1 MAIISDI
8 CVFLSRSAQR
18 VPLFQ
23 DNVERD
29 VSGSASSRQKLKPIC
44 ATRWVGRY
52 DSIIIFVTL
61 LPAVVST
68 LEELQQENKQVEV
81 ATTAATLLNSVQKC
95 MFLFAALVMQH
106 TSSIILPVSK
116 LLQTIELDIF
126 AVIELIDSVLD
137 ILRQNRSNCENVFH
151 NISDQAKNECEKYD
165 APLLIRRRCK
175 SQIFRYNYPSD
186 DPEHFFREAIFVL
199 YLDHLIVET
208 PDRFFDQKQKC
219 RKIWGLIPKYCG
231 ASPNTAQDLERLLEV
246 HQEDIGPRAAVVPE
260 VQRWVNK
267 LKKEDVSTV
276 PSSAIE
282 ALGACHADIYPN
294 VYILL
299 TILRTLPVST
309 AISERSFSTMGRL
322 ETYLRSSIGNERMTG
337 LALLSIHKDRQID
350 REKIIKKLYTLPV
363 RRCICAIATIPFVVT
378 VCL

>member
-1 MAIISDI
+1 
-8 CVFLSRSAQR
+8 
-18 VPLFQ
+18 
-23 DNVERD
+23 
-29 VSGSASSRQKLKPIC
+29 
-44 ATRWVGRY
+44 
-52 DSIIIFVTL
+52 
-61 LPAVVST
+61 
-68 LEELQQENKQVEV
+68 
-81 ATTAATLLNSVQKC
+81 
-95 MFLFAALVMQH
+95 MF
-106 TSSIILPVSK
+106 P
-116 LLQTIELDIF
+116 
-126 AVIELIDSVLD
+126 
-137 ILRQNRSNCENVFH
+137 
-151 NISDQAKNECEKYD
+151 
-165 APLLIRRRCK
+165 PLLFPWPR
-175 SQIFRYNYPSD
+175 SGP
-186 DPEHFFREAIFVL
+186 PTFFILESPL
-199 YLDHLIVET
+199 LT
-208 PDRFFDQKQKC
+208 
-219 RKIWGLIPKYCG
+219 PKYCDT
-231 ASPNTAQDLERLLEV
+231 SPNTAQDLERLLEIY
-246 HQEDIGPRAAVVPE
+246 QEDIGPRVAVVPE

-267 LKKEDVSTV
+267 WKKEDVSTV